1 VIERTLVLLKPDTV
15 QRCFSGELIAR
26 FERAGLKIVGMKMQ
40 WVNEEFAKKHYTEDI
55 AIRRG
60 EDARR
65 RVLALLVAGP
75 VIAIALEGV
84 SAIEVVR
91 KIVGETE
98 PKKAAP
104 GTIRGDYAHVSFA
117 WADAKD
123 LGVANLVHAS
133 GNAEDAKNELALWFK
148 PEELHTYK
156 TVHDVHIIG

>member
-1 VIERTLVLLKPDTV
+1 
-15 QRCFSGELIAR
+15 
-26 FERAGLKIVGMKMQ
+26 MQ